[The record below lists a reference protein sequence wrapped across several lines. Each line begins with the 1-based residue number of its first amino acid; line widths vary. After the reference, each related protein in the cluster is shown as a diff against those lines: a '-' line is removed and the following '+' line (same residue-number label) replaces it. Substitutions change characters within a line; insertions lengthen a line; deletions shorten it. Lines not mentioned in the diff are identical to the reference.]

1 MVQKNFRIETIHNAF
16 NYDILITTYSL
27 LRNDIND
34 YVNIKF
40 NTIILDEAQNIKNYN
55 SQNSIA
61 AKSLK
66 AKNKFALTGTPI
78 ENSLLEFWS
87 IIYKNINKTQR
98 VRKLEKKLSRQQKR
112 LSRKYESLKL
122 RNKKEKGEAIRQNIQ
137 KQIAKVQILYQGLN
151 NIRTDYINKVVSNV
165 VRNKPSYIT
174 IEYLNVKGM
183 MRNKHLSKAVAQQ
196 KFNEFRNKLATKCNA
211 FGIELRIVDRFYPS
225 SKLCHKCGS
234 IKKDLKLKDRIFNCD
249 CGYVE
254 DRDYNASLNL
264 RDAKIYK
271 TA

>member
-1 MVQKNFRIETIHNAF
+1 MVQKKFRIETIHNAF

-34 YVNIKF
+34 YANIKF

-98 VRKLEKKLSRQQKR
+98 VRKLEKKLLREQK
-112 LSRKYESLKL
+112 KTF
-122 RNKKEKGEAIRQNIQ
+122 KEI
-137 KQIAKVQILYQGLN
+137 
-151 NIRTDYINKVVSNV
+151 
-165 VRNKPSYIT
+165 
-174 IEYLNVKGM
+174 
-183 MRNKHLSKAVAQQ
+183 
-196 KFNEFRNKLATKCNA
+196 
-211 FGIELRIVDRFYPS
+211 
-225 SKLCHKCGS
+225 
-234 IKKDLKLKDRIFNCD
+234 
-249 CGYVE
+249 
-254 DRDYNASLNL
+254 
-264 RDAKIYK
+264 
-271 TA
+271 